1 MPWCCYSC
9 ADAGVAAVEQ
19 TASEATWDAKVCRP
33 QQTLRMN
40 AGFQMSSASRRLAPD
55 CMSVVLD
62 AVPNVFSQM
71 NLAKSQSWLPTSDYR
86 GSCEYGQLAHRSEPQ
101 NPTLSAW

>member
-1 MPWCCYSC
+1 MVRWRRYSC
-9 ADAGVAAVEQ
+9 ADTSVVDVEQ
-19 TASEATWDAKVCRP
+19 TASETTWDAKACRL

-71 NLAKSQSWLPTSDYR
+71 KLVKSQPWLPTSDYR
-86 GSCEYGQLAHRSEPQ
+86 GSCE
-101 NPTLSAW
+101 